1 MLAGTCVGAETES
14 PVRSPI
20 ELEFEQRV
28 WQQEHGLPA
37 GNRVFSI
44 LQTRDG
50 YLWVG
55 TQQGLARFDGQ
66 NFTVFDRLNTPALA
80 SDDCRTLAE
89 DLEGNLW
96 IGTVSALIRKSGP
109 EFTSFASELGVHS
122 WGHGPL
128 CSSRTGG
135 VWVGAVTG
143 ICRIRGDH
151 VSVHLPHPEPP
162 IGLGLPTA
170 IQEDVDGT
178 VWLGTETGLFR
189 FDPASGQFAV
199 GDREPNQ
206 ERAPVFD
213 LWLADN
219 GDLWILFA
227 EFVYAGRVPT
237 PATWIACLKRGDWP
251 KAPTVFRRFDNPG
264 WNHHAILGDA
274 TEGLWLL
281 GNLPWGIQRYRNGAV
296 EFLPMPRR
304 DAIDVSLS
312 ASFDRE
318 GNLWIGTGRS
328 GLQRL
333 TPRRITTYST
343 ADGLA
348 HDNVWSIFEGRD
360 GSMWVGTDG
369 GVTRL
374 KAGQSTLVT
383 RADGSVQRDVRA
395 VAEDRDGNLWV
406 GTMRSLE
413 CTRDG
418 VTRPVQFPGEWF
430 ETKIRVLLPGQDGSM
445 WVGTVRGLTR
455 LQGDQRTKY
464 TRAEGLG
471 SDEVRA
477 LLEDRAGN
485 LWVGTLGGGLS
496 RLHDGRFTTFT
507 TADGLPSNNVWAL
520 HEDPEG
526 ALWIGTDNGLT
537 RLLSGR
543 FTTLSQAHG
552 LPDPLVNSIVADNLG
567 QLWIGHDRG
576 IYVLEREQVAEVARQ
591 QRTTLRVVSYDESD
605 GLLSVETNGQKSN
618 PTACK
623 SRDGRLWFPTTHG
636 IAILDPSQVR
646 TFEIAP
652 LSAIEEVRANGRTV
666 WGSGPILPEQPE
678 RLTSR
683 HGLQFD
689 LPAGG
694 ARVLEFHFTANT
706 LVAPDKARFSYRL
719 IGLDDSW
726 IDADTRRQAYF
737 TDLRP
742 GKYRFELLACNH
754 QGLWQEASVA
764 VAFYVAP
771 FYHETIWFRA
781 GGGLGLALLVGW
793 AIRWRWRESRH
804 LAELERIN
812 ALNDQ
817 RRQIARD
824 IHDEVGASL
833 THILQLSGPSRGSA
847 TPRDRS
853 ELSAER
859 IASIASEAVDSIGEI
874 VWANNPEYDTLEDLV
889 AYLREYAANFFADTD
904 TELVLEFPD
913 LIPSGKVTGLFRRH
927 LVLLLKEALQN
938 VSRHAHSQRVKI
950 CLTVGA
956 GQLELTVADDGLGL
970 PPDGV
975 RRAGNG
981 LTNMKQRV
989 AELGGTFELHSQF
1002 GAGTEIRV
1010 VVPLTG

>member
-1 MLAGTCVGAETES
+1 M
-14 PVRSPI
+14 
-20 ELEFEQRV
+20 EFGQRT
-28 WQQEHGLPA
+28 WQREHGLPA

-96 IGTVSALIRKSGP
+96 IGTTSALIRKSGS
-109 EFTSFASELGVHS
+109 EFTSLASKLGVHS
-122 WGHGPL
+122 WGHAPL
-128 CSSRTGG
+128 CVSRTGG

-143 ICRIRGDH
+143 ICRIRSDQ
-151 VSVHLPHPEPP
+151 VSVHLPDPATPME
-162 IGLGLPTA
+162 LGLPTV
-170 IQEDVDGT
+170 IREESDGT
-178 VWLGTETGLFR
+178 VWLGTQTGLFR
-189 FDPASGQFAV
+189 FDPRSMRFEIG
-199 GDREPNQ
+199 GREPDQ

-219 GDLWILFA
+219 GDLWMLLGECIPPA
-227 EFVYAGRVPT
+227 RGPR
-237 PATWIACLKRGDWP
+237 PATWIACLKRGEWP
-251 KAPTVFRRFDNPG
+251 GAPTVHRRFDDPS
-264 WNHHAILGDA
+264 WNNHAILGDPA
-274 TEGLWLL
+274 GGLWLL
-281 GNLPWGIQRYRNGAV
+281 GNLPWGIQRFRDGEV

-333 TPRRITTYST
+333 NPRKISTYAT

-348 HDNVWSIFEGRD
+348 HDNVWSIFEGKD
-360 GSMWVGTDG
+360 GSMWIGTDG
-369 GVTRL
+369 GVTRF
-374 KAGQSTLVT
+374 KNGQSTLLT
-383 RADGSVQRDVRA
+383 RADGSLQRDVRA
-395 VAEDRDGNLWV
+395 VAEDREGTLWV

-413 CTRDG
+413 YTRNG
-418 VTRPVQFPGEWF
+418 ETKPVEFPGEWF
-430 ETKIRVLLPGQDGSM
+430 ETKIRALHPGRDGSM

-455 LQGDQRTKY
+455 LHGDQRTKY
-464 TRAEGLG
+464 TQAEGLG

-477 LLEDRAGN
+477 MLEDHSSN

-496 RLHDGRFTTFT
+496 RLQDGRFTTFT
-507 TADGLPSNNVWAL
+507 TTNGLPSNNVWAL
-520 HEDPEG
+520 CEDPDG
-526 ALWIGTDNGLT
+526 VLWIGTDNGLS
-537 RLLSGR
+537 RLQNERITNLSI
-543 FTTLSQAHG
+543 AHG
-552 LPDPLVNSIVADNLG
+552 LPDPLVNFIVADDG
-567 QLWIGHDRG
+567 GRLWIGHDRG
-576 IYVLEREQVAEVARQ
+576 IYALDRKELEEVARD
-591 QRTTLRVVSYDESD
+591 QRTLVRAIAYGDSD

-623 SRDGRLWFPTTHG
+623 TRDGRLWFPTTHG
-636 IAILDPSQVR
+636 VAILDPSRVR

-666 WGSGPILPEQPE
+666 WGNGPVLPEQPE

-683 HGLQFD
+683 HSLQFE

-706 LVAPDKARFSYRL
+706 FVAPEKARFKYRL

-742 GKYRFELLACNH
+742 GNYRFELLACNH

-764 VAFYVAP
+764 VAFSVAP

-793 AIRWRWRESRH
+793 TIRWRWRESRRM
-804 LAELERIN
+804 AELERIN

-833 THILQLSGPSRGSA
+833 THILQLSGPSRGTVAS
-847 TPRDRS
+847 RDPS
-853 ELSAER
+853 NLPAER
-859 IASIASEAVDSIGEI
+859 IASIAGDAVDSIGEI
-874 VWANNPEYDTLEDLV
+874 VWANNPEYDTLPDLV
-889 AYLREYAANFFADTD
+889 AYLREYAANFFADTAI
-904 TELVLEFPD
+904 ELALDFPD
-913 LIPSGKVTGLFRRH
+913 PTPADTVTGLFRRH

-938 VSRHAHSQRVKI
+938 VSKHANSRRVEI
-950 CLTVGA
+950 RLTLGD
-956 GQLELTVADDGLGL
+956 GRLELTVADDGCGL
-970 PPDGV
+970 PPDGAC
-975 RRAGNG
+975 RSGNG
-981 LTNMKQRV
+981 LTNMRQRV
-989 AELGGTFELHSQF
+989 AELGGTFELNSQP
-1002 GAGTEIRV
+1002 GAGTKIRV
-1010 VVPLTG
+1010 LVPIAG